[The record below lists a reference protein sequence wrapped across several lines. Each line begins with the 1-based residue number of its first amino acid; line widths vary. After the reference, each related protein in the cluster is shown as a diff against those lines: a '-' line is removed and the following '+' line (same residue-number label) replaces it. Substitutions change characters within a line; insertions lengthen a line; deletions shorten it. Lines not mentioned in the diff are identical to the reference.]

1 MPKIRRILKATAFIS
16 GFLGLLFVILSNL
29 WINSLASGRY
39 VPQPDEAPQGS
50 VAVVLGVSE
59 FRERDG
65 EPTNVY
71 HPRLDA
77 AARLA
82 EGGRLSAIVVSGT
95 PAQADSL
102 RDELRRRGV
111 ALPIHRDPHGL
122 RTLDSVARASAHFP
136 ERPLIFVSPEWHV
149 NRALWQAERMGRPSL
164 GFAAA
169 EGRGF
174 RARVVAPARD
184 VLAKAKAVIDWIGG
198 FRLSTDIPPGE
209 GNR

>member
-1 MPKIRRILKATAFIS
+1 MPKFRLISKLTALVIGVFSLI
-16 GFLGLLFVILSNL
+16 FVTLSNL
-29 WINSLASGRY
+29 WVNASASGRFIRE
-39 VPQPDEAPQGS
+39 PAEAPQGS

-59 FRERDG
+59 FSAEDG

-77 AARLA
+77 AVRLA
-82 EGGRLSAIVVSGT
+82 EGGRLSALVVSGT
-95 PAQADSL
+95 PAQADSML
-102 RDELRRRGV
+102 EELRRRGV
-111 ALPIHRDPHGL
+111 TLAIHRDPHGL
-122 RTLDSVARASAHFP
+122 RTLDSVARALAHFP
-136 ERPLIFVSPEWHV
+136 DRPAIFVSQEWHV
-149 NRALWQAERMGRPSL
+149 NRALWQAERMGRPAL
-164 GFAAA
+164 GFAAE

-174 RARVVAPARD
+174 RARVRSPARD